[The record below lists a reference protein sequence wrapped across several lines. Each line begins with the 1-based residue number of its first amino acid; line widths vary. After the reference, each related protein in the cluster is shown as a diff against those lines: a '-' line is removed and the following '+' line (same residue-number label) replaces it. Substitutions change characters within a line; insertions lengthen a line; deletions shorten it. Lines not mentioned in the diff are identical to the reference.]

1 MMMTCVKDILY
12 SKGLYNDVIELIF
25 DYIVGDKYSHKNVYD
40 IVMCH
45 FGDGQIGAVLKPVF
59 SISERKIKYSRNVS
73 CNTPSLLL
81 EVLTDRREP
90 YSTGMYYQLSGMYNT
105 IEGLS
110 QSMKELGLGKT
121 LSFNSLIER
130 HYPHLRNRLTINIK
144 KIISTIKTD
153 KYLHGT
159 YDNIFKVSKRVIQKL
174 KRENIL
180 TQNNSKVLE
189 DYIDTIEWGGDLDW
203 NTSLSLYYGHRND
216 YGNIKQS
223 VLRKWY
229 RNNYHGDKATQE
241 QFSKCMFKIKYDDG
255 KRLMDT
261 CKWIDTVQTEKVYGL
276 TVLKNNKIVL
286 SGNKR
291 RVIQIKKYCG
301 FEYIQFIEEKE
312 GRHGKREYWTLLKH
326 NTKPIRGQLCDLIG
340 VNFMVGYEQQ

>member
-1 MMMTCVKDILY
+1 MMTCVQEILY

-40 IVMCH
+40 IVMAH
-45 FGDGQIGAVLKPVF
+45 FGGGQIGMILTQVF
-59 SISERKIKYSRNVS
+59 SIKEGKFKYSSNVN
-73 CNTPSLLL
+73 CNKPSLYFDGLNSIK
-81 EVLTDRREP
+81 REP
-90 YSTGMYYQLSGMYNT
+90 YSIKMYYQLSRMYNT

-110 QSMKELGLGKT
+110 PTMKELGFGKT
-121 LSFNSLIER
+121 LSFNYLIER

-144 KIISTIKTD
+144 KIISAIKTD

-159 YDNIFKVSKRVIQKL
+159 SDSLFKVCQRVIKTL

-180 TQNNSKVLE
+180 TQNNYKVLE
-189 DYIDTIEWGGDLDW
+189 DYIETIEWGGDLDW
-203 NTSLSLYYGHRND
+203 NTSLSLYYGH
-216 YGNIKQS
+216 GNIKQS
-223 VLRKWY
+223 VIRKWY

-276 TVLKNNKIVL
+276 TVLKNNKIAL

-291 RVIQIKKYCG
+291 RVIQIRKLRG
-301 FEYIQFIEEKE
+301 FEYIEFVEEKE

-326 NTKPIRGQLCDLIG
+326 NTKPIRGQMCDLIG
-340 VNFMVGYEQQ
+340 VNFMVGYKNQ